1 MIGSFFLLF
10 LSAIFNIFIA
20 VILILEHATILSSSG
35 NQEAALQQAQLQYI
49 QLGMSI
55 SAVQFPAAFE
65 NYTDTEFIQFILN
78 NRLPVKQVLL

>member
-55 SAVQFPAAFE
+55 SAAQFPAAFE